1 LELDAVLARRVAAF
15 QSVSR
20 LQPVSRDLALVVG
33 EAVPYAL
40 VEAAILEAPHQGLLR
55 DVTLFDVYRPANTAE
70 KSFAVRLSLQSE
82 DATLTDEQIDSVVQA
97 VIKHLA
103 ERTGARLRA

>member
-1 LELDAVLARRVAAF
+1 MVA
-15 QSVSR
+15 
-20 LQPVSRDLALVVG
+20 
-33 EAVPYAL
+33 ETVPYAQ
-40 VEAAILEAPHQGLLR
+40 VEAAILSAPHQGLLR
-55 DVTLFDVYRPANTAE
+55 DVTLFDVYRPANTTD

-82 DATLTDEQIDSVVQA
+82 ETTLTEEQIDSVVQA